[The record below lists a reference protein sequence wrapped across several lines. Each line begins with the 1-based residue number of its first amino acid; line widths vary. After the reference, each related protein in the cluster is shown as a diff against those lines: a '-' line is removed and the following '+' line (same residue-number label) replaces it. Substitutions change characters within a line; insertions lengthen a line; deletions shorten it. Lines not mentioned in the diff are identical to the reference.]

1 MDKGSYW
8 QGRFKREWA
17 QQPGQHLVVTGPT
30 GSGKT
35 NSFFWMLHAL
45 LNERYNKPVSQWE
58 TIVWFDIR
66 KSSEILSICCAFKMP
81 VRLIIPDMMDIH
93 VELFDQESTYYDV
106 EKVFVQSEG
115 DIWKNI
121 SKERVNI
128 VAFEGFIRDID
139 RMVPFVKKTFSRLI
153 DMALDYHMNKVTPM
167 AIFYDEFHN
176 IAPSKGN
183 AATSDIFRYGGDIQ
197 LNVEKLRSVG
207 IRFVISCHKWTELRP
222 GIRNSMMFIAAMRGA
237 NFPSAEQPKLS
248 RFNRKF
254 EKLEVGQL
262 MIAFPSR
269 TITDPINLPL
279 YPTGRNYGYVFYKGR
294 LTPPERRKKANPN
307 MISIKDLAALM
318 KEISPQEAEQ
328 QTP

>member
-1 MDKGSYW
+1 MDRGEYW
-8 QGRFKREWA
+8 QKRFMNEFVKT
-17 QQPGQHLVVTGPT
+17 PGQHMVVSAPT

-35 NSFFWMLHAL
+35 NFFFWTLHSL
-45 LNERYNKPVSQWE
+45 LRERFNKPSSQWE
-58 TIVWFDIR
+58 TIVYFDIR
-66 KSSEILSICCAFKMP
+66 KSSEILSICCAFQIP

-93 VELFDQESTYYDV
+93 VELFEPETTYYDV

-115 DIWKNI
+115 DVWKNI

-153 DMALDYHMNKVTPM
+153 DMALDYHLNKITPM

-183 AATSDIFRYGGDIQ
+183 AATPDIFRYGGDIQ
-197 LNVEKLRSVG
+197 LNVEKLRSAG

-222 GIRNSMMFIAAMRGA
+222 GIRNSMMFIVAMRGA
-237 NFPSAEQPKLS
+237 NFPSTEQPKLS

-254 EKLEVGQL
+254 ETLDVGQVVV
-262 MIAFPSR
+262 AFPNR
-269 TITDPINLPL
+269 TLSDPMSIPL
-279 YPTGRNYGYVFYKGR
+279 YPTGKDYGYVFYKGR
-294 LTPPERRKKANPN
+294 LLPPERKQKSDPN
-307 MISIKDLAALM
+307 MISVKSLASLL
-318 KEISPQEAEQ
+318 KEVNVES
-328 QTP
+328 